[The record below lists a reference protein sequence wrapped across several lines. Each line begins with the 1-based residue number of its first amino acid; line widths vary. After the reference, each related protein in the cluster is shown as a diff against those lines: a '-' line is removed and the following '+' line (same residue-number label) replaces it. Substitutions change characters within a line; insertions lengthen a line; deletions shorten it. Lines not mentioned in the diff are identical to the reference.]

1 MEKGKGGKEKDKK
14 RKRSYSILV
23 CVAVAELKCIPT
35 LCAFDKRSVCVGP
48 VCAVEAKQEQSFI
61 VLVKIS
67 LLGKGG
73 VEEGKM
79 NSSHASSSS
88 VRALSSRRRMASPY
102 GGQRQVASSFVH
114 TLQTTTTHRNV
125 LGRSCP
131 ASPFASILSTKATS
145 SSCSAALNT
154 PL

>member
-48 VCAVEAKQEQSFI
+48 VCAVEAKHEQSFI

-73 VEEGKM
+73 G
-79 NSSHASSSS
+79 
-88 VRALSSRRRMASPY
+88 
-102 GGQRQVASSFVH
+102 
-114 TLQTTTTHRNV
+114 
-125 LGRSCP
+125 
-131 ASPFASILSTKATS
+131 
-145 SSCSAALNT
+145 
-154 PL
+154 